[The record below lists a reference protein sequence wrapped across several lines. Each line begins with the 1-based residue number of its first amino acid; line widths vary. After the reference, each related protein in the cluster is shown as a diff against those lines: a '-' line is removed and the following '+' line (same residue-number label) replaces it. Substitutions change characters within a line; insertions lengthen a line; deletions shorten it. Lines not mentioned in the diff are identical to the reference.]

1 MTTPARFLELN
12 STRGE
17 PHDVP
22 CQPSLPLALIV
33 DDDPTLR
40 ALSRM
45 SLEQE
50 DLRVEEASSG
60 QAAIDIAAVTMPDII
75 ILDLQMP
82 GMDGFVACQQLRQLP
97 RGEFVPILIMTG
109 LDDIDSI
116 AQAYEVGATDFIV
129 KPCPGLILNQRVR
142 YMLRA
147 SEMLNALRS
156 SESRLAQ
163 AQRIA
168 QLGGWEWDLVKDLMH
183 VSDAACRILGIAPAL
198 CDHSQAS
205 YLARVHEADRAL
217 VAEAMREA
225 VASGTE
231 FDLDHRLV
239 QNDGT
244 ERIVHV
250 LGETIMDDTGR
261 AECMVGTVQD
271 VTDMRTTEAKIYF
284 LANYDSV
291 THLPNRSLFLH
302 RVAQAMT
309 CGAGSHIIGAL
320 LVVGLDRYHRLRDMH
335 GSRKAEQLIK
345 DVVERLQHTLSAGVT
360 HVPSTGA
367 ETPVLARLSDD
378 QFAIL
383 YTHLSAPEDSA
394 KVAHT
399 LMSALGTPFVIDG
412 TSVTLS
418 AHIGLAI
425 PGADGVD
432 ADVLLRNAVTAL
444 QAAKTTGQNSYRYYS
459 SAMNTS
465 LAARI
470 SLEQDLRAAIAANQ
484 FVLHYQPQ
492 VDILSEKVVGF
503 EALIRWQH
511 PTRGLISPAE
521 FIPVAEEEDLI
532 IQMSEWVITSV
543 VQQQR
548 MWHKGG
554 LAPTA
559 VSINLSGLHFRQPH
573 IGSQIKSLVYEQG
586 GNPQDIELELTESVL
601 MTDASTTIATLR
613 ELKESGFR
621 LAIDDF
627 GTGYSSLAY
636 LQRFPLDTLKIDRAF
651 VKDLKLGTADSPIIR
666 AIIGMGRALKL
677 HVVAEGVETRD
688 ELAFLRMQGCAAYQ
702 GYLFSKPVPANQLQ
716 HLLRDR
722 RSEDASMAA
731 ERFRNRLAS

>member
-1 MTTPARFLELN
+1 MTSLA
-12 STRGE
+12 
-17 PHDVP
+17 
-22 CQPSLPLALIV
+22 QPPLPLALIV
-33 DDDPTLR
+33 DDDPALR

-60 QAAIDIAAVTMPDII
+60 QAAIDVAAVTMPDII

-97 RGEFVPILIMTG
+97 GAEFVPILIMTG

-116 AQAYEVGATDFIV
+116 ARAYDVGATDFIV
-129 KPCPGLILNQRVR
+129 KPCHGLILSQRVR

-147 SEMLNALRS
+147 SATLNALRS

-168 QLGGWEWDLVKDLMH
+168 QLGGWEWDLVKDRMH

-225 VASGTE
+225 VADGTE

-250 LGETIMDDTGR
+250 FGETIMDDTGR

-271 VTDMRTTEAKIYF
+271 VTDMRATEAKIYF

-309 CGAGSHIIGAL
+309 CGAGSHVIGAL

-378 QFAIL
+378 QFAML

-399 LMSALGTPFVIDG
+399 LMSALSTPFVIDG
-412 TSVTLS
+412 TNVTLS

-425 PGADGVD
+425 PGADGED
-432 ADVLLRNAVTAL
+432 ADGLLRNAVTAL
-444 QAAKTTGQNSYRYYS
+444 QAATTTGQNSYRYYS

-492 VDILSEKVVGF
+492 VDILSEKVIGF

-511 PTRGLISPAE
+511 PTRGLIAPAE

-532 IQMSEWVITSV
+532 IQMSEWVMTSV

-573 IGSQIKSLVYEQG
+573 IGSQIKALVYEQG

-636 LQRFPLDTLKIDRAF
+636 L
-651 VKDLKLGTADSPIIR
+651 
-666 AIIGMGRALKL
+666 
-677 HVVAEGVETRD
+677 
-688 ELAFLRMQGCAAYQ
+688 
-702 GYLFSKPVPANQLQ
+702 
-716 HLLRDR
+716 
-722 RSEDASMAA
+722 
-731 ERFRNRLAS
+731 

>member
-1 MTTPARFLELN
+1 MTSPA
-12 STRGE
+12 
-17 PHDVP
+17 
-22 CQPSLPLALIV
+22 QPPLPLALIV

-50 DLRVEEASSG
+50 DLRVDEVSSG
-60 QAAIDIAAVTMPDII
+60 QAAIDFAAVTMPDII

-129 KPCPGLILNQRVR
+129 KPCPGLILSQRVR

-168 QLGGWEWDLVKDLMH
+168 QLGGWEWDLVKDRMH

-225 VASGTE
+225 VADGTE

-250 LGETIMDDTGR
+250 LGETIMDDTGQ

-271 VTDMRTTEAKIYF
+271 ITDMRATEGKIYF

-309 CGAGSHIIGAL
+309 CGAGSHVIGAL

-360 HVPSTGA
+360 NVQYTSA

-378 QFAIL
+378 QFAML

-394 KVAHT
+394 KVAHI

-412 TSVTLS
+412 ASVTLS

-425 PGADGVD
+425 PGADGAD
-432 ADVLLRNAVTAL
+432 ADGLLRNAVTAL
-444 QAAKTTGQNSYRYYS
+444 KAATTTGQNSYRYYS

-492 VDILSEKVVGF
+492 VDILSGKVIGF

-511 PTRGLISPAE
+511 PTRGLIALAE

-627 GTGYSSLAY
+627 GTGYLSLAY

>member
-1 MTTPARFLELN
+1 LTTPARFLELN